1 MSCQNFEAI
10 IIGMA
15 RAQLLEAGARREA
28 LAHLA
33 QCATCADKFAEQQAL
48 TAAMRA
54 TARSLVVR
62 DASATVEHKLRTAFR
77 VHITGSATPVP
88 VNAFTQRWQSP
99 RRVVFA
105 AAAAVLLVTF
115 FVGWVWQ
122 RTRVERKP
130 VLASAPHV
138 PANPVP
144 SNPDAVPERFPA
156 PHLPVP
162 ESRRQVALKPR
173 QVRGAMPPG
182 QPNEEEM
189 TAGFIA
195 LAEEG
200 ELVPLESG
208 QVLRVELSTSTLI
221 SMGLPILAED
231 VSKPVLADLLLGQ
244 DGMARAIRFVK
255 PGVAADV
262 GAPQSANNR

>member
-15 RAQLLEAGARREA
+15 RAQLLEVGARREA

-33 QCATCADKFAEQQAL
+33 QCDACADKFAEQQAL
-48 TAAMRA
+48 TAVVRA
-54 TARSLVVR
+54 TARSLAAAE
-62 DASATVEHKLRTAFR
+62 ASAAVEHRLRAAFR
-77 VHITGSATPVP
+77 GQAASGAAPTFGNGPI
-88 VNAFTQRWQSP
+88 QRWQWSG
-99 RRVVFA
+99 RLAF
-105 AAAAVLLVTF
+105 AAAAVLLVTVF
-115 FVGWVWQ
+115 TGWLWQ
-122 RTRVERKP
+122 WSRGDQNP
-130 VLASAPHV
+130 ALATTPRGTASPI
-138 PANPVP
+138 PA
-144 SNPDAVPERFPA
+144 SPDKLPERLA
-156 PHLPVP
+156 PTSPPVP
-162 ESRRQVALKPR
+162 EGKPQVAIKPR
-173 QVRGAMPPG
+173 KGRPAVRQGLT
-182 QPNEEEM
+182 NEEEV
-189 TAGFIA
+189 AASFIA
-195 LAEEG
+195 LAGEG

-208 QVLRVELSTSTLI
+208 QVLRVELSASTLI

>member
-15 RAQLLEAGARREA
+15 RAQLLEAGAYREA

-33 QCATCADKFAEQQAL
+33 QCAACADKFAEQQAL
-48 TAAMRA
+48 TAAVRA
-54 TARSLVVR
+54 TARSLGVR

-77 VHITGSATPVP
+77 AHVTGSAAPVP

-99 RRVVFA
+99 RRVAF

-130 VLASAPHV
+130 TLASAPHV

-144 SNPDAVPERFPA
+144 SNPDTVPERFSA
-156 PHLPVP
+156 PSLPVR
-162 ESRRQVALKPR
+162 ESRRQAALKPR
-173 QVRGAMPPG
+173 QARGAMPHG

-208 QVLRVELSTSTLI
+208 QVLRVELSASTLI

-244 DGMARAIRFVK
+244 DGMARAIRFTK